1 MHVVLWH
8 GKDVKKAMFNPV
20 YSVRACA
27 DTGRAQPTHAV
38 VPPRA
43 PVVVPVDAGAVARC
57 SNCAGHDD
65 APTVSG
71 TLLR

>member
-20 YSVRACA
+20 YSVRAWTDAGC
-27 DTGRAQPTHAV
+27 AQPTYAV

-43 PVVVPVDAGAVARC
+43 PVVVPVDAGAFTQCGYR
-57 SNCAGHDD
+57 AGDDD
-65 APTVSG
+65 APAVPG
-71 TLLR
+71 TLLC